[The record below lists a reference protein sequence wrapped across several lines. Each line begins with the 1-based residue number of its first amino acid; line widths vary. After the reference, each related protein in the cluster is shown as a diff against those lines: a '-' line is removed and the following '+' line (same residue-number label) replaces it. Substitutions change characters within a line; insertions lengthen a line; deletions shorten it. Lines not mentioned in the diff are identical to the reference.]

1 MCCLEKKRK
10 PISTLLTLPSHIM
23 SLLLLLMTKGDT
35 ACYSY
40 MSLQWKVTLWE
51 AGKADLCISVIVL
64 HAMPRKTTVLQTNHN
79 SFLELIASLS
89 DILSR
94 KLTVRSNINVSGSQ
108 SKSLVKEAGFTENK
122 ITTWVLIKVT

>member
-1 MCCLEKKRK
+1 M
-10 PISTLLTLPSHIM
+10 
-23 SLLLLLMTKGDT
+23 
-35 ACYSY
+35 
-40 MSLQWKVTLWE
+40 TLWE

-64 HAMPRKTTVLQTNHN
+64 HAMLRKTTVLQTNHN

-122 ITTWVLIKVT
+122 ITT